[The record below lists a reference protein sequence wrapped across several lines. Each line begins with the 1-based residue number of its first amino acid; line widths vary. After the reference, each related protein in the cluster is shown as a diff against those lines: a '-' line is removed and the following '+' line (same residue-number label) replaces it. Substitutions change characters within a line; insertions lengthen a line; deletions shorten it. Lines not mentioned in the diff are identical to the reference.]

1 MNCVMELCE
10 HSFPYC
16 GEDPTSDLL
25 LVQILSVHTCTDFY
39 PKNLTKDRFSSLK
52 FDRIQFFFRNGKFFS
67 HIVFLLL
74 KYRFS

>member
-25 LVQILSVHTCTDFY
+25 LVQILSVHVQIFT
-39 PKNLTKDRFSSLK
+39 PK
-52 FDRIQFFFRNGKFFS
+52 I
-67 HIVFLLL
+67 
-74 KYRFS
+74 